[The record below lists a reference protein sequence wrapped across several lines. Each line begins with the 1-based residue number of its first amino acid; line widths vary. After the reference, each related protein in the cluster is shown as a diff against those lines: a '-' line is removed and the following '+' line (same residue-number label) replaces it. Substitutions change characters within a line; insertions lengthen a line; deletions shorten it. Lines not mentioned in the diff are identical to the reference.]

1 MSSRILL
8 EFNGKLTKRVLLDIK
23 SSDCP
28 ISGSEFKMC
37 SPQNFI
43 RRTLDDAI
51 QALLSQRS
59 LAFVTVPKAAMA
71 HQEWQQKCHE
81 QAEARARPT

>member
-1 MSSRILL
+1 MSQGQ
-8 EFNGKLTKRVLLDIK
+8 E
-23 SSDCP
+23 
-28 ISGSEFKMC
+28 
-37 SPQNFI
+37 FI

-59 LAFVTVPKAAMA
+59 LAFVATIPKAAMA

-81 QAEARARPT
+81 QAEAYLTVH

>member
-1 MSSRILL
+1 MSSMILL
-8 EFNGKLTKRVLLDIK
+8 ELNVKQKKRVLLDTK

-59 LAFVTVPKAAMA
+59 LAFVAIPKAAMA

-81 QAEARARPT
+81 QAEARSRPT